1 MIVVHPAGVV
11 APAGH
16 GCDIPGLGTYR
27 TTRRLK
33 TIVPGLGEPSAFMV
47 LVAPGQLAA
56 RALALSV
63 ERHLAAGAAA
73 GREGSVGLVLPAAP
87 AEVAG
92 GVLDVS

>member
-11 APAGH
+11 AAAGH

-27 TTRRLK
+27 TTQAEHHSPRPRGA
-33 TIVPGLGEPSAFMV
+33 VCVMV
-47 LVAPGQLAA
+47 LVAPGQPAM

-63 ERHLAAGAAA
+63 ERHLAAGAVA

-92 GVLDVS
+92 GVLDVI